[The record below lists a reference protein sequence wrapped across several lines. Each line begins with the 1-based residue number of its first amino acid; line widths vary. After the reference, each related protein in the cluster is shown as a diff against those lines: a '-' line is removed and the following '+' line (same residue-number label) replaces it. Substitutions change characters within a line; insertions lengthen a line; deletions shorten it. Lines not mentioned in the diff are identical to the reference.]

1 MDTTNTVAVSDA
13 PGISSWTYQPI
24 PQYDGW
30 DPDDNDGVVEELL
43 KNEEVSPL
51 WLNRTD
57 YLAHFERAGSISC
70 DVLIPLIAQLNF
82 LTGLNLDRTLSLA
95 LSSPVWQAQ
104 SWNEF
109 DLKELIL
116 NNARHTKS
124 VYNKRSPNKAMA
136 VDAPLAV
143 VRPVYETE
151 GRDLLPLMS
160 DDKGKLVENYANTL
174 RALSQWQKHENRF
187 FYDAFTDT
195 LYHNKLTENE
205 MVPVNDVGTVI
216 LDMHEMLESKYFHK
230 VARSHVEDSIRKLA
244 NLNTYDSAQ
253 EHLLALK
260 WDGVPRVRKMLST
273 YFGAE
278 DNYYT
283 EIAGEYLMTSL
294 AARTMDPGHKVD
306 MMLIL
311 SGEMGLG
318 KTSAIEALAGEGLS
332 ATLHVNDTKDDD
344 LARLMKG
351 KLIFELAEFQPGR
364 SKKGIQRLR
373 AFVTA
378 TVERWVAKYKEGETI
393 YKRRGV
399 FIATINEIEVLNDP
413 EGERRYLPI
422 RALRPFDIEG
432 LRRDRDQLWAEGL
445 FIFKEHGIP
454 YKRAAELA
462 KAEHQKFKVSDAWDG
477 ALLRFARSAYKNTS
491 QGALKRVKS
500 DGKCWGEVGFSAD
513 EAASGALELSLK
525 EVTFQ
530 VEDRIK
536 ARLRTLGFQLKQTM
550 RDGERKMRW
559 VIPKE
564 SLPSKPAQQAQ
575 MDLED
580 AA

>member
-1 MDTTNTVAVSDA
+1 MDTTNTVAVSDT
-13 PGISSWTYQPI
+13 PGVFSWTYQPI
-24 PQYDGW
+24 PQYEGW
-30 DPDDNDGVVEELL
+30 EPDDNDGLIAELL
-43 KNEEVSPL
+43 TDEEVSPL
-51 WLNRTD
+51 WLNSPD
-57 YLAHFERAGSISC
+57 YLAHFERAGSVSC
-70 DVLIPLIAQLNF
+70 DVLRPLIARLNF

-95 LSSPVWQAQ
+95 LSSPVWQAHE
-104 SWNEF
+104 WNEF
-109 DLKELIL
+109 DLKDLIL

-124 VYNKRSPNKAMA
+124 VYNKRSPNKALA

-160 DDKGKLVENYANTL
+160 DEKGKLVENYANTL

-195 LYHNKLTENE
+195 LYHNKLTENK
-205 MVPVNDVGTVI
+205 MVPVSDVGTVI
-216 LDMHEMLESKYFHK
+216 LDIHEMLESKYFNK

-260 WDGVPRVRKMLST
+260 WDGIPRVRKLMST
-273 YFGAE
+273 YFGSE
-278 DNYYT
+278 DNEYT
-283 EIAGEYLMTSL
+283 QIAGEYLMTSL
-294 AARTMDPGHKVD
+294 VARTVDPGHKVD
-306 MMLIL
+306 MMVIF
-311 SGEMGLG
+311 SGAMGL
-318 KTSAIEALAGEGLS
+318 KKSTAIEALAGEGLS

-373 AFVTA
+373 AFISA
-378 TVERWVAKYKEGETI
+378 QVERWVAKYKEGETV

-422 RALRPFDIEG
+422 RVLTSFDIEA
-432 LRRDRDQLWAEGL
+432 LRRDRDQLWAEAL
-445 FIFKEHGIP
+445 VIFRERGMP
-454 YKRAAELA
+454 YQRAEELA
-462 KAEHQKFKVSDAWDG
+462 KAEHQKFKVSDAWDE
-477 ALLRFARSAYKNTS
+477 ALLKFARSTYKNTS

-500 DGKCWGEVGFSAD
+500 EGKCWGEVGFTAG

-525 EVTFQ
+525 EVSFQ

-550 RDGERKMRW
+550 RDGDRKMRW

-564 SLPSKPAQQAQ
+564 SLPSTPPEQAQ
-575 MDLED
+575 MDLEQ